1 MAATIRKPVTYTL
14 DFVSTGTNGHYDI
27 HGCLAQYFECPTD
40 SPVLAKEPEGEGPS
54 ERVVEAPAYSQW
66 MKYQPTE

>member
-40 SPVLAKEPEGEGPS
+40 SLVLAKEPEGEGP
-54 ERVVEAPAYSQW
+54 RG
-66 MKYQPTE
+66 